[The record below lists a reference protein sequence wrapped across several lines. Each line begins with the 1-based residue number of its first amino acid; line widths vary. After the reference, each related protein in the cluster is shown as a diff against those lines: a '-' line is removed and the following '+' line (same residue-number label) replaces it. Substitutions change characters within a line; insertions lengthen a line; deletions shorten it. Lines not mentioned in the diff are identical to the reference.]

1 MSKMGDDIE
10 TNRFRLL
17 SCTILVAQK
26 SKQTAPDDR
35 PEPISVMGRSL
46 SYECPIFCSEIVQS
60 RKGFKPE
67 TPLPD
72 YDAAVADGDD
82 V

>member
-1 MSKMGDDIE
+1 
-10 TNRFRLL
+10 
-17 SCTILVAQK
+17 
-26 SKQTAPDDR
+26 
-35 PEPISVMGRSL
+35 MGRSL
-46 SYECPIFCSEIVQS
+46 SYECPVFCSDIVQS